1 MKVKQI
7 FTLLTLS
14 LAIISSCS
22 TKDNFN
28 IDLNTKYTIAE
39 KETIKDKIIFRVT
52 VPYNADGL
60 FPTTVESVKWGF
72 DGLPLL
78 FNSNC
83 TMTRDEL
90 GSFAKDHNLSTSF
103 SKDKSYCDGTSFSTY
118 TSIIDK
124 NYADVTLTPNKGLTG
139 IYALCYVASLTEYT
153 VICKE
158 TSDTF
163 SLYATIENPY
173 LSFLRID

>member
-28 IDLNTKYTIAE
+28 IALNTKYTIAE

-52 VPYNADGL
+52 VPYNSDGL

-90 GSFAKDHNLSTSF
+90 G
-103 SKDKSYCDGTSFSTY
+103 
-118 TSIIDK
+118 
-124 NYADVTLTPNKGLTG
+124 
-139 IYALCYVASLTEYT
+139 
-153 VICKE
+153 
-158 TSDTF
+158 
-163 SLYATIENPY
+163 
-173 LSFLRID
+173 